1 MRRFILRRVGNTVL
15 VLLCMTLLVF
25 ALLRLVPGNPV
36 AFLAGD
42 QATPEEIAVLTHQ
55 LGFDQPLPVQY
66 GTFLWAIL
74 HGDLG
79 TSIIY
84 KTPAAAI
91 VLDRFPATI
100 ELSICAI
107 LLTILTAIPLG
118 IVTAVRRGSWVD
130 HFGSMVGIFGVSIPS
145 FWLGFMLILLVSVE
159 LGWAATSGRGT
170 PLLPALGTA
179 FTGNLAPLVDSIRH
193 LALPVMAMSS
203 FQLAFVSR
211 IARSSILDELGQTYV
226 RAARARGLPMYL
238 VIWKHALRNAMLPI
252 ITVLGLEIGSL
263 IGGAVIIETVFAW
276 PGVGQLIFQA
286 IGGRDYPL
294 AQAGIMIVSACVVLV
309 TVGIDMLYGVV
320 DPRIRYG

>member
-1 MRRFILRRVGNTVL
+1 VL

-36 AFLAGD
+36 SFLAGD
-42 QATPEEIAVLTHQ
+42 QATPEDIAVLTHQ

-84 KTPAAAI
+84 KTPAASI

-100 ELSICAI
+100 ELSLCAI
-107 LLTILTAIPLG
+107 LLTTVTATPLG

-159 LGWAATSGRGT
+159 LGWAATSGRGA
-170 PLLPALGTA
+170 PLLPALGLV
-179 FTGNLAPLVDSIRH
+179 FTGSLAPLADSIRH

-211 IARSSILDELGQTYV
+211 MARSSILDELGQTYV
-226 RAARARGLPMYL
+226 RAARARGLPLYL

-252 ITVLGLEIGSL
+252 LTVLGLEIGSL

-309 TVGIDMLYGVV
+309 TVGIDMLYGLV